1 MYVHVDLYWNLQWK
15 FRPFEFSESFKEQ
28 PFSVI
33 VASKL
38 CSLAVTLGEVAFFG
52 TYLKFM
58 VERPNIKLKS
68 TAHPHGI
75 FE

>member
-1 MYVHVDLYWNLQWK
+1 MEVPSTSIH
-15 FRPFEFSESFKEQ
+15 PFEFSESFKEQ

-33 VASKL
+33 VAGKQKGPFQL
-38 CSLAVTLGEVAFFG
+38 CNLAAKLGEMAFFG

-68 TAHPHGI
+68 TAHLHGI